1 MDEPG
6 QFVKTLQVIA
16 SNRVDKLYLKNLI
29 IEQVSRLN
37 DALKNWN
44 DVLKLFRLIKYLQ
57 MLRYV

>member
-37 DALKNWN
+37 DVLKNWN

>member
-6 QFVKTLQVIA
+6 QLVKTLQVIA